1 MPVFEQNE
9 INFEEIFRQSGYDS
23 NLYSGSIDKNGRI
36 AVINKKTGR
45 KTIVGVTL
53 PDGGIYIT
61 KKATKSDYQ
70 YDRKCINF
78 YVDSNTYQQI
88 VQKAILS
95 GRNLSQFCRDAVLE
109 AADKIQI
116 PQ

>member
-1 MPVFEQNE
+1 MPVYQENE
-9 INFEEIFRQSGYDS
+9 INFEEIFSQSGYDK

-36 AVINKKTGR
+36 SVISKKTGR
-45 KTIVGVTL
+45 KTIIGVTL

-78 YVDSNTYQQI
+78 YVDSETYQEI

-95 GRNLSQFCRDAVLE
+95 GKNLSQFCRDAVLAE
-109 AADKIQI
+109 ADKIQI